1 MIKAYVFLALA
12 LGACAVTPSTPPIE
26 PAALPVASMPPEQP
40 RLLTPVEIVGDY
52 AGKQMKLV
60 IDGQTVFEG
69 RGQLMRP
76 EQRWIFQV
84 QPGNAPADL
93 ALELENCA
101 VYRGQISRT
110 GGLQAVMIKGCVV
123 ALIGG

>member
-1 MIKAYVFLALA
+1 MIKASVFLALV
-12 LGACAVTPSTPPIE
+12 LGACTATPSTPQIE

-60 IDGQTVFEG
+60 IDGETVFEG

-93 ALELENCA
+93 TLELENCA
-101 VYRGQISRT
+101 AYRGQIWRS
-110 GGLQAVMIKGCVV
+110 GGLQAVMIKECSVT
-123 ALIGG
+123 LIGG